1 MIGID
6 TSFLVAFEVSS
17 HPLYEPARRLAEH
30 YQGESFG
37 LAPQVVAEFIHVVTD
52 SKRFEQ
58 PLSMNDAFAR
68 LRRWWNARETV
79 RIAPGG
85 AATGQFLSWMED
97 LHLGRKRIL
106 DTLLAATYLSAGIS
120 LIATT
125 DVRDFAQFPG
135 LHPLVPRQESS

>member
-17 HPLYEPARRLAEH
+17 HPLNGPARQLAEH

-52 SKRFEQ
+52 PKRFEY
-58 PLSMNDAFAR
+58 PLLMPDALGRAG
-68 LRRWWNARETV
+68 RWWNARETV

-85 AATGQFLSWMED
+85 TTISQFLSWMKD
-97 LHLGRKRIL
+97 LRLGRKRIL
-106 DTLLAATYLSAGIS
+106 DTLLAATYTSAGIS

-135 LHPLVPRQESS
+135 LHPLVPGRTPA